1 MWFHFWF
8 LTFCV
13 KFNLFKNLKDLRN
26 QVTDVIVPLPPLQS
40 KEKFLKNKI
49 YVRHNFKNIIE
60 METSMNL
67 IWIQYPLCKLRLRYL
82 FLKISNLAKYH
93 FEFLPQLLS
102 KPSEVGLIDIFHPR
116 HHFRQGLLQIL
127 RTKVHITSSL
137 VKLCLWGIYGLRR
150 EHKRA
155 FKAATLAAGSQL
167 DVTVDSLAH
176 EETAFTASSSFIRFS
191 TSRSKWIGEP
201 V

>member
-1 MWFHFWF
+1 
-8 LTFCV
+8 
-13 KFNLFKNLKDLRN
+13 
-26 QVTDVIVPLPPLQS
+26 
-40 KEKFLKNKI
+40 
-49 YVRHNFKNIIE
+49 

-67 IWIQYPLCKLRLRYL
+67 IWIQYPLCKPRLRYL
-82 FLKISNLAKYH
+82 FVKISNLAKYH

-127 RTKVHITSSL
+127 RTKVHTTSSL

-167 DVTVDSLAH
+167 DVTLDSLVH
-176 EETAFTASSSFIRFS
+176 EETAFTASSRSSTLNGFP
-191 TSRSKWIGEP
+191 TSRSKWGGER